1 MEEGLEEIGPVEI
14 MPTTPPPEQPPP
26 AKKRRGRPKKTGI
39 PPPPPPPHPE
49 EQFPQT
55 HEPFPIERAGIE
67 VVHLPPAPAS
77 HTPSENGEQEQPPPQ
92 YDLSEPQLNVLPF
105 SVGETAIEEPL
116 KKDPK
121 RANLIKIIMRYKDKF
136 AALRSVEIDPAASV
150 EDLEGVVERFRV
162 VVNSKSAHAV
172 VKGTYLGITKLAET
186 LTCMGGLKT
195 QGWTDVLAKSEHVDI
210 LLRQIEAEHG
220 VGENLS
226 PFHQLGITS
235 LMTGVSIHMLNVKS
249 EALALFGAAPVR
261 AEIHEEYKDL

>member
-1 MEEGLEEIGPVEI
+1 MEEGLEEIGSPVE

-26 AKKRRGRPKKTGI
+26 AKKRRGRPKKADT
-39 PPPPPPPHPE
+39 PPPPLPPPPE

-121 RANLIKIIMRYKDKF
+121 RANLVKIILRYKDKF
-136 AALRSVEIDPAASV
+136 SALRGVEIDPAATV
-150 EDLEGVVERFRV
+150 EDLEGVIERFRV
-162 VVNSKSAHAV
+162 VVNSKSTHAV
-172 VKGTYLGITKLAET
+172 VKGGYLAFTNLAEK
-186 LTCMGGLKT
+186 LTCAAGLKT
-195 QGWTDVLAKSEHVDI
+195 QGWTDTLAKSESVDI

-226 PFHQLGITS
+226 PVHQLGITS
-235 LMTGVSIHMLNVKS
+235 LMTGVSIHMLNVKA

-261 AEIHEEYKDL
+261 PEILEEYKDL